1 MEAVGGG
8 EEARLCLAKQ
18 KAQSGKENVSVFKL
32 RGMLNAWELI
42 LKETQTFLLPAD
54 LGLGA
59 AGAEPASSEAF
70 EVSQPQLPGVRPFVV
85 ALGPS
90 ELTILPTFHES
101 GRGGL
106 SLPGMCCAL

>member
-70 EVSQPQLPGVRPFVV
+70 EVSQPATPRGATLHV

-90 ELTILPTFHES
+90 ELILPAFHES